1 MGNIKAKAVW
11 DDQVIAVSDHCFNFD
26 NNIYFP
32 HESLDIEFFH
42 KSDNT
47 TICGWKGEANYYD
60 VIVAGNKNPSAAWY
74 YMEPKEKANE
84 IKGMVAFWN
93 GVEVEIIKN

>member
-11 DDQVIAVSDHCFNFD
+11 DKQVIAESNHCLDFD

-32 HESLDIEFFH
+32 HESINKEFFH
-42 KSDNT
+42 KSKST
-47 TICGWKGEANYYD
+47 TICGWKGEASYYD
-60 VIVAGNKNPSAAWY
+60 VIIADHKNPSAAWY
-74 YMEPKEKANE
+74 YQSPKEKAHE

-93 GVEVEIIKN
+93 GVEIEVIEN